1 MRSPPTAIVIGGSV
15 GGLFAAHLLRG
26 IGWNVTVFER
36 VADDLA
42 SRGAGV
48 GTHEAL
54 FQVMRAAGV
63 KADDSIVV
71 RVERN
76 VCLDRDGRPVAEMRI
91 PKRMCAW
98 TSLYRPLRRAFPDER
113 YRPACNL
120 VRIDQ
125 DASGVTAVFED
136 GSTARGDLLIGADG
150 VRSTVR
156 ALTFPGVD
164 PVYAGYIAWRGML
177 PETVLSP
184 AAHAAAIRD
193 YAFCLPP
200 GEQVLAYPVP
210 GPEGDTR
217 PGGRH
222 CNFVW
227 YHPVDFH
234 TTLRELC
241 TDRTGRCHGVAIPP
255 PLIRPEV
262 VAAMRAEARAKLAP
276 QVVEILEKTER
287 PFFQAIFDLESPR
300 IVSGRIALLGD
311 AAFVA
316 RPHVGLGVTKAA
328 LDAECLAQS
337 IGGMPDDLAKALAR
351 YDEERRYYGR
361 YIVERSRRL
370 GAYIEAHLKP
380 PSQRTPADRQP
391 DAKTVLGETG
401 SAFIRMD
408 ELRGARAA

>member
-1 MRSPPTAIVIGGSV
+1 MSVKPHAIVIGGSV
-15 GGLFAAHLLRG
+15 GGLFAAHLLRSR
-26 IGWNVTVFER
+26 GWNVTVFER
-36 VADDLA
+36 VAEDLT

-63 KADDSIVV
+63 EVDDDIVV
-71 RVERN
+71 HVERN
-76 VCLDRDGRPVAEMRI
+76 VCLDRSGAAVAEVRI

-98 TSLYRPLRRAFPDER
+98 SSIYRPLRRAFPDR
-113 YRPACNL
+113 DYRAGCNL
-120 VRIDQ
+120 VRIEQ
-125 DASGVTAVFED
+125 DTNGITAHFENGD
-136 GSTARGDLLIGADG
+136 SARGDLLIGADG

-156 ALTFPGVD
+156 ALVFPGTD
-164 PVYAGYIAWRGML
+164 PVYAGYIAWRGMIA
-177 PETVLSP
+177 ETELSP
-184 AAHAAAIRD
+184 AAHKAAIED

-210 GPEGDTR
+210 GPDGDTR
-217 PGGRH
+217 PGHRH

-234 TTLRELC
+234 TTLRDLC
-241 TDRTGRCHGVAIPP
+241 TDATGHRHGVAIPP

-262 VAAMRAEARAKLAP
+262 VADMRAEAHRLLAP
-276 QVVEILEKTER
+276 QVVEIIDKVER

-300 IVSGRIALLGD
+300 IVSGRVALLGD

-316 RPHVGLGVTKAA
+316 RPHVGLGITKAA
-328 LDAECLAQS
+328 LDAECLAQA
-337 IGGMPDDLAKALAR
+337 IPDNLRDLERCLAH
-351 YDEERRYYGR
+351 YDAERRRHGL
-361 YIVERSRRL
+361 YIVDRSRRL

-391 DAKTVLGETG
+391 DPATVISETG
-401 SAFIRMD
+401 SALIRMD
-408 ELRGARAA
+408 ELRDVRAA